1 MLLIALLDLIDSEE
15 DKIRFEKFYYK
26 YHDYII
32 NISKKRLQENYHL
45 AEDNCSLVF
54 EYFAVNFDKI
64 GDIDSKETKGY
75 VYTVANGL
83 AINMFYKEILHR
95 PKSVENE
102 KIVQKS
108 DITFDLYSV
117 TELKAAIEE
126 LTEEE
131 KTYFRLKYLQGMNL
145 SEIGRIYNVSAS
157 TVSRK
162 LRKITQKL
170 RERLGEK

>member
-1 MLLIALLDLIDSEE
+1 MLLFALLELIDSEE
-15 DKIRFEKFYYK
+15 DKKRFEAFYYK
-26 YHDYII
+26 YHDYVI
-32 NISKKRLQENYHL
+32 NISKKKLQGNHHL

-54 EYFAVNFDKI
+54 ETLAMNFDKI
-64 GDIDSKETKGY
+64 KDIDSPETKGY

-83 AINMFYKEILHR
+83 AINMFYKEIQHR
-95 PKSVENE
+95 PESIENE

-108 DITFDLYSV
+108 DITFDLYNV

-170 RERLGEK
+170 RERLAEK